1 MPPTV
6 GHTLADAVTGIM
18 ARQHDSPLVRTV
30 RDNLRVVLG
39 PDTPDELLDRTVQRV
54 FQHNGRVLFDL
65 YRALGRGP
73 EALAAAVEVS
83 PKVAE
88 SFAELQRQG
97 RGLMVVGGHLSNFD
111 LALLSLGVM
120 GYRAVALAYASPTA
134 GYDVQNEIRKATGQE
149 FLPIDVSVLR
159 KAMTILR
166 SGGIL
171 MTGVDRPVPSG
182 GEWLSFFGQPAY
194 LPVGH
199 VRLALQTGVPV
210 IVMSC
215 EYRQREDVYYVHLAR
230 MLEMERVGSRDED
243 VIHNAQR
250 VLQVIEG
257 LIRAHPDQ
265 WMMFYPVWSG
275 RSDQS

>member
-1 MPPTV
+1 
-6 GHTLADAVTGIM
+6 
-18 ARQHDSPLVRTV
+18 
-30 RDNLRVVLG
+30 
-39 PDTPDELLDRTVQRV
+39 
-54 FQHNGRVLFDL
+54 
-65 YRALGRGP
+65 
-73 EALAAAVEVS
+73 
-83 PKVAE
+83 
-88 SFAELQRQG
+88 
-97 RGLMVVGGHLSNFD
+97 
-111 LALLSLGVM
+111 
-120 GYRAVALAYASPTA
+120 
-134 GYDVQNEIRKATGQE
+134 
-149 FLPIDVSVLR
+149 
-159 KAMTILR
+159 
-166 SGGIL
+166 
-171 MTGVDRPVPSG
+171 
-182 GEWLSFFGQPAY
+182 
-194 LPVGH
+194 